1 MTKRGKNL
9 MGAGDL
15 RKIINESIKRAIIY
29 KHNLEL
35 AKTYWEKATMAA
47 NEYADIEKDDP
58 RCKEKDD
65 IIVQKFELNVE
76 ERSKRR
82 QEREKD
88 HEEKKAL
95 RTAKELKEL
104 ELDAL
109 EKAKRKTLWIEE
121 RAKKEELERKDRE
134 AKKAKY
140 LEKRKEVLN
149 LIESRLDEIK
159 NISHLI
165 TVRQIKK
172 MLLDNGDIE
181 SYRTSK
187 VLHSAARKAVI
198 WYNSM
203 LAIKGGEKEID
214 DAADLYTLKRVIDF
228 LKREDFCECDY
239 YYVGSEKC
247 YTLDWRA

>member
-1 MTKRGKNL
+1 MTKRDKNL
-9 MGAGDL
+9 MSAGDL
-15 RKIINESIKRAIIY
+15 RKIMNESIKKAIIY
-29 KHNLEL
+29 RHNLEL
-35 AKTYWEKATMAA
+35 AKTYWEKATIAA
-47 NEYADIEKDDP
+47 DKYADIEKDDP
-58 RCKEKDD
+58 RCKEKDN
-65 IIVQKFELNVE
+65 IIMQKFELNVE
-76 ERSKRR
+76 ERSKRK
-82 QEREKD
+82 QEREEE

-104 ELDAL
+104 AL
-109 EKAKRKTLWIEE
+109 EKEKKKALEIEE

-134 AKKAKY
+134 AKKARY
-140 LEKRKEVLN
+140 LEKRKEVFN

-159 NISHLI
+159 DISHLI

-187 VLHSAARKAVI
+187 VLHAAARKAVI
-198 WYNSM
+198 WYDSM
-203 LAIKGGEKEID
+203 LAIKGVEKEID